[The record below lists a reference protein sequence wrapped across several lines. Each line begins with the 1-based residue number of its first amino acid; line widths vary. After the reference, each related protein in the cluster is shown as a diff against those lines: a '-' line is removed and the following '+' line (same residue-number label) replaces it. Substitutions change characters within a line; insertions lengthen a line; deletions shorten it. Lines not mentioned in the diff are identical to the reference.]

1 MAQKILELY
10 TTSTQSDLIYCDAE
24 VLKKCAAKAIQSA
37 RVYSFPL
44 LVEKA
49 KKKKKDLKIK
59 AVPSREFPYH

>member
-49 KKKKKDLKIK
+49 KKKKKI
-59 AVPSREFPYH
+59 